1 MLNTDSVKKLFEKIN
16 KAFSKNKDTQAF
28 AALLQANPDLVIEY
42 KNVELFKKKV
52 WIKAFEKFQADA
64 KVLLDEVK
72 KAQRELAKLNEA
84 AKKEKTDWDNALEL
98 FKLI

>member
-52 WIKAFEKFQADA
+52 WIKAFEEFQADA
-64 KVLLDEVK
+64 KILLDEVK
-72 KAQRELAKLNEA
+72 KHNVNWQNLTRRQ
-84 AKKEKTDWDNALEL
+84 KKR
-98 FKLI
+98 KLIGIMHLNYSS